1 MSRDKNSLK
10 SRSSAEPTLP
20 NFLVIGAMK
29 AGTTS
34 LYHYLR
40 DHPQVFMP
48 ETKEVNFFNPLR
60 NWRRGV
66 GWYADQFSAAPEDAG
81 AIGEAS
87 TSYTKFPWIQGVP
100 ARIASVLGDV
110 RLIYVVRHPV
120 ERMRS
125 QYLHNLA
132 TGQEWRPIA
141 EAFVQESMY
150 LNISRYAFQLDQFLP
165 YVPRD
170 RVLVLDSRD
179 LRADRVPTLRRIFEF
194 LEVEPNWVPLTV
206 EQEFLRSVG
215 RQMKP
220 PSLRAIRRVPKI
232 RTLSTYVP
240 QPLKTLKHRLT
251 SGLAT
256 QELDVEQA
264 LVPDELQRDL
274 RRTLRTDVERLRAA
288 YLGDDFDGW
297 GIG

>member
-1 MSRDKNSLK
+1 MSNGQGSMQAS
-10 SRSSAEPTLP
+10 SRHTSRLP

-48 ETKEVNFFNPLR
+48 TTKEVNFFNPLR

-66 GWYADQFSAAPEDAG
+66 AWYEEQFEDAPG
-81 AIGEAS
+81 TAVALGEAS

-100 ARIASVLGDV
+100 ERISSVLGDV
-110 RLIYVVRHPV
+110 RLIYVARHPI

-125 QYLHNLA
+125 QYLHHLA
-132 TGQEWRPIA
+132 TGQEWRPIE
-141 EAFVQESMY
+141 EAFLQEPMY
-150 LNISRYAFQLDQFLP
+150 VNISRYAFQLDQYAP
-165 YVPRD
+165 YVAEGRI
-170 RVLVLDSRD
+170 LVIDSRD
-179 LRADRVPTLRRIFEF
+179 LRGDRVPTLRRIFEF
-194 LEVEPNWVPLTV
+194 LEVDPGWVPRTV
-206 EQEFLRSVG
+206 GQEFLASAG

-220 PSLRAIRRVPKI
+220 PSLRAVRRIPRIRSF
-232 RTLSTYVP
+232 STYVP
-240 QPLKTLKHRLT
+240 QPLKTFKHRLT

-256 QELDVEQA
+256 EELDVERA
-264 LVPDELQRDL
+264 FMSDDLQRDL
-274 RRTLRTDVERLRAA
+274 RRSLREDVGRMRR
-288 YLGDDFDGW
+288 YLGEDFDGW